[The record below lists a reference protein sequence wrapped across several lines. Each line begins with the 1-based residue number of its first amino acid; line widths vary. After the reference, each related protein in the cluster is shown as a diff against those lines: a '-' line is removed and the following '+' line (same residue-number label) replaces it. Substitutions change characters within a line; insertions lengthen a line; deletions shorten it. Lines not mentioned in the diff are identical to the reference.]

1 VFRQGRE
8 VVVNRTVE
16 RAGAL
21 HTLDID
27 AAGVRLQGDLA
38 VPEQARGLVI
48 FAHGSGSSRQ
58 SPRNRSVAEWLRE
71 AGWGTLLFDLL
82 TPAEAA
88 IDARTAQLRF
98 DIGLLASRLVGVTDW
113 IGATPEVKDLP
124 IGYFG
129 ASTGAAAA
137 LVAAALRPERVAAV
151 VSRGGRP
158 DLAGD
163 YLAELRAPTLLLVG
177 GDDVP
182 VIALNRQAL
191 ARIRHAVNELVI
203 IPRAGHLFEEP
214 GTMEQVAEHARRWFR
229 QYLG

>member
-1 VFRQGRE
+1 M
-8 VVVNRTVE
+8 NRTVE
-16 RAGAL
+16 RSGAL
-21 HTLDID
+21 LTLAID
-27 AAGVRLQGDLA
+27 AAGVTLQGDLG
-38 VPEQARGLVI
+38 VPAGARGLVI
-48 FAHGSGSSRQ
+48 FAHGSGSSRL
-58 SPRNRSVAEWLRE
+58 SPRNRNVAEGLRE
-71 AGWGTLLFDLL
+71 AGLGTLLFDLL

-88 IDARTAQLRF
+88 IDARTAHLRF
-98 DIGLLASRLVGVTDW
+98 EIGLLAARLVGVTDW
-113 IGATPEVKDLP
+113 IGGKPALKDLP

-182 VIALNRQAL
+182 VIALNRRAM
-191 ARIRHAVNELVI
+191 ARIRHAANELVI
-203 IPRAGHLFEEP
+203 VPHAGHLFEEP
-214 GTMEQVAEHARRWFR
+214 GTMELVAEQARRWFL